1 MKTMAIA
8 NIHKRKKTSK
18 LSSMKYVLI
27 AFILLFFVP
36 LLYLE
41 QHYNINNKISSS
53 NSAEGIYDSMTKK
66 DNRLKAYNRA
76 IALNNGSSANS
87 CVYFLSEVLRM
98 NDEEISD
105 NVCNTTQILDI
116 MKNEG
121 FKKERDYKKLKRGDV
136 VFTTDAG
143 LNPYGVPTH
152 TYIFMGWKEDG
163 LYDYAYICDNQAN
176 DYDGNI
182 YHLRNITKLDSKDG
196 NAKEPFGFFMYK

>member
-1 MKTMAIA
+1 MKTIA
-8 NIHKRKKTSK
+8 VANVKKRKKESK

-27 AFILLFFVP
+27 AFTLLFFIP

-41 QHYNINNKISSS
+41 QHYNFNDKVPYSKLTEN
-53 NSAEGIYDSMTKK
+53 IYDSMTKK
-66 DNRLKAYNRA
+66 DNRIKAYNRA
-76 IALNNGSSANS
+76 ISLNNESATNS

-98 NDEEISD
+98 NDEKIAD

-121 FKKERDYKKLKRGDV
+121 YKKERDYKKLKPGNI
-136 VFTTDAG
+136 VFTTDER
-143 LNPYGVPTH
+143 LNPLGVPTH
-152 TYIFMGWKEDG
+152 TYIFMGWKEEG

-182 YHLRNITKLDSKDG
+182 YHLRNIAKLDNIDG
-196 NAKEPFGFFMYK
+196 NAKEPFAFFVYK